1 LPSVAFR
8 AEVGAQPRLSAAA
21 MWARNEVNA
30 RRVDGSKTLSRR
42 RRAQRSPTVKPTLV
56 TAFLASVVL
65 ASTSLAAEVDQRE
78 ANQQARINQGVRSGE
93 LTPGETARLQNREGR
108 INNEIARDR
117 AANGGHLTPGE
128 RARVNRQQ
136 DRASAAIAR
145 DKHNGRVR

>member
-1 LPSVAFR
+1 
-8 AEVGAQPRLSAAA
+8 
-21 MWARNEVNA
+21 M
-30 RRVDGSKTLSRR
+30 
-42 RRAQRSPTVKPTLV
+42 KPTLV

-93 LTPGETARLQNREGR
+93 LTPGEPARLQNREGR

-145 DKHNGRVR
+145 DKHNGRGR

>member
-1 LPSVAFR
+1 
-8 AEVGAQPRLSAAA
+8 
-21 MWARNEVNA
+21 M
-30 RRVDGSKTLSRR
+30 
-42 RRAQRSPTVKPTLV
+42 KPTLL
-56 TAFLASVVL
+56 TALLASVVL
-65 ASTSLAAEVDQRE
+65 ASTSFAAEVDQRE

-93 LTPGETARLQNREGR
+93 LTAGETARLQNREGR

>member
-1 LPSVAFR
+1 
-8 AEVGAQPRLSAAA
+8 
-21 MWARNEVNA
+21 M
-30 RRVDGSKTLSRR
+30 
-42 RRAQRSPTVKPTLV
+42 KPTLV

>member
-1 LPSVAFR
+1 
-8 AEVGAQPRLSAAA
+8 
-21 MWARNEVNA
+21 M
-30 RRVDGSKTLSRR
+30 
-42 RRAQRSPTVKPTLV
+42 KPTLV

-145 DKHNGRVR
+145 DKHNGRGR

>member
-1 LPSVAFR
+1 
-8 AEVGAQPRLSAAA
+8 
-21 MWARNEVNA
+21 
-30 RRVDGSKTLSRR
+30 
-42 RRAQRSPTVKPTLV
+42 VKPTLV

>member
-1 LPSVAFR
+1 
-8 AEVGAQPRLSAAA
+8 
-21 MWARNEVNA
+21 M
-30 RRVDGSKTLSRR
+30 
-42 RRAQRSPTVKPTLV
+42 KPTLV

-65 ASTSLAAEVDQRE
+65 ASTSFAAEVDQRE

>member
-1 LPSVAFR
+1 
-8 AEVGAQPRLSAAA
+8 
-21 MWARNEVNA
+21 M
-30 RRVDGSKTLSRR
+30 
-42 RRAQRSPTVKPTLV
+42 KPTLL
-56 TAFLASVVL
+56 TALLASVVL
-65 ASTSLAAEVDQRE
+65 ASTSFAAEVDQRE

>member
-1 LPSVAFR
+1 
-8 AEVGAQPRLSAAA
+8 
-21 MWARNEVNA
+21 
-30 RRVDGSKTLSRR
+30 
-42 RRAQRSPTVKPTLV
+42 VKPTLV

-145 DKHNGRVR
+145 DKHNGRGR